1 MQVSRGQTMRPASRP
16 AGELW
21 RQAGCR
27 SGRGFTLVELL
38 VVIAIIALLVGLL
51 LPAVQAAREA
61 ARRISCQ
68 NHLRQLGLAVLNYE
82 SAYGCLP
89 PGTLVDLT
97 VDSTPNNGAWGVH
110 GRLLLFLEQG
120 NLYRQVDI
128 NQPWDRQM
136 AIDKLRIPVYICP
149 SDPQSNRLRDTGPG
163 RPDLY
168 CTNYG
173 FNYGRWFVFDPR
185 TREGGEGLFYP
196 NSFLRLADVR
206 DGTSNTLLAA
216 EVKAWQAYDR
226 NGGPATT
233 RLPESVSDVQASL
246 AMATDFKA
254 WGHSEWPDGRVHHT
268 GFTTA
273 LGPNTRVP
281 YVYDGVEYDADYNS
295 WQEGRHGRSGRPTYA
310 AITSRSYHPGVVQVV
325 RLDGSVQVVQ
335 QDVELG
341 LWQAASTR
349 SLGEPALAW

>member
-1 MQVSRGQTMRPASRP
+1 MQSLHWVRGPAARAARPDA
-16 AGELW
+16 LKF
-21 RQAGCR
+21 
-27 SGRGFTLVELL
+27 GRGFTLVELL
-38 VVIAIIALLVGLL
+38 VVIALIALLVGLL

-68 NHLRQLGLAVLNYE
+68 NNLRQLGMAVLNYE
-82 SAYGCLP
+82 SAFGCLP
-89 PGTLVDLT
+89 PGTLVDVT
-97 VDSTPNNGAWGVH
+97 VESTPNNGAWGVH

-120 NLYRQVDI
+120 HLYRQVDI
-128 NQPWDRQM
+128 NQPWDSQM
-136 AIDKLRIPVYICP
+136 AIDRLRIPVYSCP

-226 NGGPATT
+226 NGGPAVT
-233 RLPESVSDVQASL
+233 RLPESVADVQASL
-246 AMATDFKA
+246 ALATDFKA

-281 YVYDGVEYDADYNS
+281 YVHDGVEYDADYNS
-295 WQEGRHGRSGRPTYA
+295 WQEGRNGRMGLPTYA
-310 AITSRSYHPGVVQVV
+310 AITSRSYHSGVVQAV
-325 RLDGSVQVVQ
+325 RLDGSVQVVEQ
-335 QDVELG
+335 AIDVRV
-341 LWQAASTR
+341 WQAASTR
-349 SLGEPALAW
+349 GLGEPPVAW